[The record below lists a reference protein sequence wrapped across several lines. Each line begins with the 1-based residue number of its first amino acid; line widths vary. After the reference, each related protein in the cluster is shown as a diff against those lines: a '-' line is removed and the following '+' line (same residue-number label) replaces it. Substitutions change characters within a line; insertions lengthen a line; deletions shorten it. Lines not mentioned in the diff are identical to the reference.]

1 MITKEEK
8 KRIVALAEKGVS
20 NGNIAEALVIGR
32 GLLLYVRL
40 ISEVTT
46 YLEGLVIEVK
56 GEGNIEECAEIE

>member
-8 KRIVALAEKGVS
+8 KRIVALAEKGIS
-20 NGNIAEALVIGR
+20 NQNIAEALVIDR
-32 GLLLYVRL
+32 GLLLYVRM

-56 GEGNIEECAEIE
+56 GEGNIEE